1 MPDGKFLPPTDKA
14 AVRRRVM
21 ERVLALLSCLVVA
34 RAGFGAD
41 AGPAAPGGPLTLA
54 VRPKVQKELGLSED
68 QVREVKRL
76 YADAVKDPRAAGK
89 AFKELGKAL
98 SPGQLKRLRQISYQ
112 VRGGAAVGDAE
123 VQRELK
129 LTARQKEEVG
139 KVWKEEEAGLD
150 AFLSRARFRS
160 PEARDA
166 YVLKHRR
173 EAGER
178 MLKALTEA
186 QRKRFKD
193 MQGKP
198 VDVRSL
204 GG

>member
-1 MPDGKFLPPTDKA
+1 
-14 AVRRRVM
+14 
-21 ERVLALLSCLVVA
+21 
-34 RAGFGAD
+34 
-41 AGPAAPGGPLTLA
+41 
-54 VRPKVQKELGLSED
+54 VQKELGLSED
-68 QVREVKRL
+68 QAREVKRL
-76 YADAVKDPRAAGK
+76 YADAVKDPRAAGT
-89 AFKELGKAL
+89 ALKELGKAL

-160 PEARDA
+160 REARDA

-178 MLKALTEA
+178 MLKALTET